1 MKPLTPR
8 DLLRRVE
15 DDDVPSRRWGG
26 RRKHLLFPCCRTP
39 PSDHLKIVDRHAAMI
54 EEEGQQTDRVAQI
67 VQVRRV
73 RRRTPKDETHWRPL
87 HGISEWPVRAQQLV
101 PGVPLSKI
109 IQDIGMRG
117 TGIAG
122 ELQPGRKSLR
132 SVRRTRQAS
141 AT

>member
-1 MKPLTPR
+1 
-8 DLLRRVE
+8 
-15 DDDVPSRRWGG
+15 
-26 RRKHLLFPCCRTP
+26 
-39 PSDHLKIVDRHAAMI
+39 MI
-54 EEEGQQTDRVAQI
+54 EEEGQQTDRIAQI

-122 ELQPGRKSLR
+122 ELQPGHNSLR

-141 AT
+141 ATVYVAEDDIEEEGLASSGRERRAQPRIQFCSHLS